1 MAKSYPSK
9 HNNSGIWNMSD
20 VATAVSNNDWCSG
33 HRALFGQANISP
45 GAPDNVIDYVSIV
58 SLGDAADFGDLS
70 VARKNGAGVSS
81 FTRAC
86 FGGGSAPSVSDVIDY
101 VTIASTGD
109 AADFGDLTEAK
120 GFIDGT
126 GNSSVRG
133 IFSGGQNV
141 GGSSGNVN
149 VIEYITMATTG
160 DATDF
165 GDISFA
171 LTDHEGFSSPTR
183 GVAGG
188 GYSYSPQDAYI
199 NVIDYIE
206 ITTTGNAIDF
216 GDLSSARYGA
226 GTASSH
232 TRGIWAAGYGPQ
244 TNTIEY
250 VTIPSKGNAINFGD
264 LTQIRVYG
272 DGTSNGKRAVFAA
285 GGVPSPGSP
294 FNNNIDYINIST
306 AGDSADFGD
315 LTVARNGVQGTSN
328 GHGGL
333 GL

>member
-33 HRALFGQANISP
+33 HRAVYGGGNVDP
-45 GAPDNVIDYVSIV
+45 GADSNIIDYVSIV
-58 SLGDAADFGDLS
+58 SLGNAADFGDLS
-70 VARKNGAGVSS
+70 VARKTLGAVAS

-86 FGGGSAPSVSDVIDY
+86 FGGGMTPSVSDVIDY

-120 GFIDGT
+120 GFLHSS

-133 IFSGGQNV
+133 IFAGGQNV

-149 VIEYITMATTG
+149 VMEYLTMATTG
-160 DATDF
+160 NTTDF

-171 LTDHEGFSSPTR
+171 LTDHEGVTSPTR
-183 GVAGG
+183 GVMAG

-199 NVIDYIE
+199 DVIDYIE

-216 GDLSSARYGA
+216 GDLAAAAATNGA
-226 GTASSH
+226 PMLFSPIYILLYVHHHLWH
-232 TRGIWAAGYGPQ
+232 T
-244 TNTIEY
+244 
-250 VTIPSKGNAINFGD
+250 F
-264 LTQIRVYG
+264 
-272 DGTSNGKRAVFAA
+272 
-285 GGVPSPGSP
+285 
-294 FNNNIDYINIST
+294 
-306 AGDSADFGD
+306 
-315 LTVARNGVQGTSN
+315 
-328 GHGGL
+328 
-333 GL
+333 